1 MSDFTIYDW
10 PDAMLDL
17 ETLGTRPGDAVIS
30 VGVQLFDASAGKL
43 GPGAKVNLD
52 IEKVIAAGFGVTGST
67 IKFWINQSEAAT
79 MAALEN
85 PSDLVQGLMA
95 VADFF
100 TDNEG
105 GQNRSIKVWGN
116 GAAFDNVLLR
126 EMYQRLNLLEPWVFW
141 NDRCFRTMKGE
152 LDPHK
157 NLQPEF
163 EGEKHDAL
171 ADATHQAKW
180 LINIKAGTRVFG
192 ASAQGELPLDE
203 ASYLGQHGNTK

>member
-1 MSDFTIYDW
+1 MDNFTIYDW

-17 ETLGTRPGDAVIS
+17 ETLGTNPGDAVIS
-30 VGVQLFDASAGKL
+30 IGIQLFDAEAGKL

-79 MAALEN
+79 KAALES

-95 VADFF
+95 VADLL
-100 TDNEG
+100 TDDEG
-105 GQNRSIKVWGN
+105 GQNESLKVWGN
-116 GAAFDNVLLR
+116 GVGFDNVLLR
-126 EMYQRLNLLEPWVFW
+126 EMYQRLNLLEPWMHW

-152 LDPHK
+152 HDPDK
-157 NLQPEF
+157 KLQPEF
-163 EGEKHDAL
+163 VGEKHDAL

-180 LINIKAGTRVFG
+180 LINIKAGKRVFG
-192 ASAQGELPLDE
+192 SEQAEPDLSDE
-203 ASYLGQHGNTK
+203 ASYLGHHGRTE